1 MNIIKDYIIKTVN
14 TESIKSGDT
23 ILIKNIPTTITN
35 NNIKDDSFIGITIF
49 GKSYIEKNRTVEKV
63 FYPYFYRGE
72 FKGYR

>member
-1 MNIIKDYIIKTVN
+1 MTTIKNYIVVIVSVDT
-14 TESIKSGDT
+14 IQSGDT